1 MRTLS
6 GKGKD
11 YTDARRA
18 PVVGTLGKRTAIVGA
33 AESDIGYTPG
43 KTSLQLI
50 AQATDRALR
59 DAGLTKNDIDG
70 FFSAGWVTMESLM
83 TAEYLGISPR
93 YSDNYRS

>member
-1 MRTLS
+1 M
-6 GKGKD
+6 
-11 YTDARRA
+11 
-18 PVVGTLGKRTAIVGA
+18 VGTLGKRTAIVGA